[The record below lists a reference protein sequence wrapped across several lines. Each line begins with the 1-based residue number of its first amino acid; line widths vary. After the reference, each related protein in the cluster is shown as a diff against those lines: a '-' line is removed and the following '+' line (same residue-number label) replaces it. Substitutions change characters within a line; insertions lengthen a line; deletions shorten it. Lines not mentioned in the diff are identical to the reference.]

1 MTHLR
6 SDKNQEKSP
15 RMWCAPPAAPVSPST
30 SPNGET
36 SNVHQ
41 TSQSM
46 QVTEDPGNGEFQ
58 MTSVGLEDED
68 PRGAGENGFGADVTA
83 AERDERYPA
92 GNSSAAGAVANFVN
106 TIVGAGIVG
115 LPFALAQV
123 CAEVPIVLSAYLALT
138 KASQNIPYFFY
149 SESRNHVRH
158 PVSDPSAVADE
169 ISPTGEAVVIF
180 QRSVAS
186 DTSSARPACDI
197 VSNRKLVCNTARSF
211 SFCGVGGPTGLGFEG
226 NRCEARFQTAG
237 FHQTSKHTC
246 AVLPRTA
253 LSRNRVLLVAAAEAE
268 KCVELQLAR
277 LLARLYAVGFVL
289 TSRRHTGGG
298 FRQCTEPPAC
308 VHLLAV
314 ASRNVRAF

>member
-1 MTHLR
+1 
-6 SDKNQEKSP
+6 
-15 RMWCAPPAAPVSPST
+15 
-30 SPNGET
+30 
-36 SNVHQ
+36 
-41 TSQSM
+41 M

-123 CAEVPIVLSAYLALT
+123 CAELPIVLSAYLALT
-138 KASQNIPYFFY
+138 KASQNIRIFSTP
-149 SESRNHVRH
+149 ESRNHVRH

-197 VSNRKLVCNTARSF
+197 VSNRKLVLQHRAFVQFLR
-211 SFCGVGGPTGLGFEG
+211 CGGTD
-226 NRCEARFQTAG
+226 R
-237 FHQTSKHTC
+237 
-246 AVLPRTA
+246 
-253 LSRNRVLLVAAAEAE
+253 
-268 KCVELQLAR
+268 
-277 LLARLYAVGFVL
+277 VGFRGEQV
-289 TSRRHTGGG
+289 
-298 FRQCTEPPAC
+298 
-308 VHLLAV
+308 
-314 ASRNVRAF
+314 